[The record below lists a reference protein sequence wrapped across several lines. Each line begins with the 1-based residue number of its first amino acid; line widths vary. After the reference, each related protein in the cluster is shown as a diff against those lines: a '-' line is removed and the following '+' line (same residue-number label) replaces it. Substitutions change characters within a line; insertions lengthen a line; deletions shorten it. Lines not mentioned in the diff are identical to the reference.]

1 MLFGSPFCCA
11 IPVFFVSPVTL
22 AVIML
27 TATAGFR
34 TATTP
39 VSELDFVFSS
49 GYGGLLYDSVIF
61 IAIITVYL
69 FIAYLFFAITKS
81 TLRNKIF

>member
-1 MLFGSPFCCA
+1 MR
-11 IPVFFVSPVTL
+11 IFFVSPVTL
-22 AVIML
+22 AAIML
-27 TATAGFR
+27 ATTAGFR

-39 VSELDFVFSS
+39 VSELKFIFSS

-69 FIAYLFFAITKS
+69 FIAFLFFTITKN